1 MSKEHRHTIEKGGHE
16 LEVVYDYTPGRPGR
30 AYMPNG
36 DPGYPDDPPELEIT
50 AVYLNLPQVQLNLLD
65 ILDDLG
71 ALETI
76 EGELWDNIDT
86 EGEEE

>member
-1 MSKEHRHTIEKGGHE
+1 MSKEHRRTIEKGGYE
-16 LEVVYDYTPGRPGR
+16 LEVVYDYTPCRPGR
-30 AYMPNG
+30 MYLDNG
-36 DPGYPDDPPELEIT
+36 DPGYPDDPPELDIT
-50 AVYLNLPQVQLNLLD
+50 AVYLNLPQVQLNLKD

-76 EGELWDNIDT
+76 EQDLWEHLDN